1 VFATYSPGSPSS
13 SDPSYAYGTSSSTPV
28 QAFSVSSATT
38 TTGLGL
44 SLASVAY
51 GYETSEIFTVTVTGQ
66 SGDGYP
72 EGAVA
77 VHDSSTELCSATL
90 NPGTGDVA
98 SVTCALTA
106 SELAAGDYD
115 DVFATYSPG
124 SPSSSDPSYTYGT
137 SSSTPVQAFSVGSAM
152 TATGLGLSL
161 TSVAYGSETSEIF
174 TVTVTGQSRYGHP
187 KGTVTVY
194 NSSTELCSATLN
206 PGTGDVASVTCAL
219 TASELAGGDYSD
231 VFATYSPGSP
241 SSSDPSYTY
250 GTSSSTPVQTFSVS
264 SVTTGLGL
272 SLTSVAYG
280 HETSEIFTVTVTG
293 QSRDGHPEG
302 TVTGYDSST
311 KLCSATLNPGTGDVA
326 SVTCALKASELAAG
340 NYDDVFATYSPGRP
354 SSSDPSYTYGTS
366 SSAPQ
371 TFSVSKDTTRTKVS
385 KSPTN
390 VTYGHESAS
399 VFSVTVTT
407 HYGEAVPNGKRLT
420 VHVGHV
426 TCTVVLKGGK
436 GACTIA
442 NTALPVG
449 SYLVSATY
457 GGDADLSG
465 SSGSSVSRLTVS
477 KDTTRTKVS
486 KSPTNVTYGHES
498 ASVFSVTVTTHYG
511 EAVPNGKRLT
521 VHVGHVTCTVVLK
534 GGKGAC
540 TIANTA
546 LPVGSYL
553 VSATYGGDADLSG
566 SSGSS
571 VFRLTV
577 G

>member
-1 VFATYSPGSPSS
+1 MRKSHMAHLSTILAAGAISLPLLASTTLAFAASPRTTAHIGTQLAELKGSDTVSGEPFGSLTAISDLSYSN
-13 SDPSYAYGTSSSTPV
+13 YTYGTSSSTPV
-28 QAFSVSSATT
+28 QAFSASSTT
-38 TTGLGL
+38 ITTGLGL
-44 SLASVAY
+44 SLTSVAY
-51 GYETSEIFTVTVTGQ
+51 GSETSEIFTVTVTGQ

-137 SSSTPVQAFSVGSAM
+137 SSSTPVQAFSVIPA

-174 TVTVTGQSRYGHP
+174 TVTVTGQSGDGYP
-187 KGTVTVY
+187 EGTVTVY

-465 SSGSSVSRLTVS
+465 SSGSSV
-477 KDTTRTKVS
+477 
-486 KSPTNVTYGHES
+486 
-498 ASVFSVTVTTHYG
+498 
-511 EAVPNGKRLT
+511 
-521 VHVGHVTCTVVLK
+521 
-534 GGKGAC
+534 
-540 TIANTA
+540 
-546 LPVGSYL
+546 
-553 VSATYGGDADLSG
+553 
-566 SSGSS
+566 
-571 VFRLTV
+571 FRLTV